1 MEDGDPAAN
10 EVRVRIDSGLSLIAN
25 WSMSVATSDEH
36 DAACSRLADYLQ
48 ANKEPLMVEWLAQA
62 RGDDA
67 VPSED
72 LSKLELVDHLPKIFD
87 AMIEA
92 LRESCSV
99 TTMEQV
105 QEITARHTVIRW
117 VQQYDLPGVVR
128 EVSLLRAE
136 FIRHLLLFDE
146 QNPDV
151 GMSARLLN
159 STTIHRILDGIVT
172 DATDTY
178 LHLRARNDG
187 SEA

>member
-1 MEDGDPAAN
+1 
-10 EVRVRIDSGLSLIAN
+10 
-25 WSMSVATSDEH
+25 
-36 DAACSRLADYLQ
+36 
-48 ANKEPLMVEWLAQA
+48 MVEWMAQTQ
-62 RGDDA
+62 RDA
-67 VPSED
+67 VVPSEA
-72 LSKLELVDHLPKIFD
+72 LTKLELVDHLPKIFD

-92 LRESCSV
+92 LRQSCSV

-136 FIRHLLLFDE
+136 FIRHLLIFDE

-159 STTIHRILDGIVT
+159 STTIHRILDGVVT

-178 LHLRARNDG
+178 LNLRARKDG
-187 SEA
+187 NEA